1 MVVNFAMEGKEYT
14 SDYLFSSLFF
24 QKMTSYDRNLW
35 LAASNAENGVDWLW
49 MGTGKDG
56 KDVPLHYNSWA
67 LNEPRKKGMVII
79 SNRRSFNYS
88 NWFVDE
94 PWKERNLV
102 KRKYRRGAFVTVIM

>member
-56 KDVPLHYNSWA
+56 KDVPLNYSSWA
-67 LNEPRKKGMVII
+67 QDEPMKKGNFVKCLISTLQDFLIVITKI
-79 SNRRSFNYS
+79 TRKIFP
-88 NWFVDE
+88 E
-94 PWKERNLV
+94 WKEATE
-102 KRKYRRGAFVTVIM
+102 RGFS